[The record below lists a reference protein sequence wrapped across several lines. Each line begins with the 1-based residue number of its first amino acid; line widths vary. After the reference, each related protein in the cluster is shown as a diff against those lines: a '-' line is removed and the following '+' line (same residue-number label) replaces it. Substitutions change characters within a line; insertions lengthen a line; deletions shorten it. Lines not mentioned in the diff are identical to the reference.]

1 MHSLDDCIAAIAS
14 PAGGG
19 GARGIIRL
27 SGDDVAQIVTQVF
40 QSDEKSTLQV
50 ARRAVAV
57 TGRVELGEASLR
69 LPCRLYYW
77 PTARSYTGQPSAE
90 LHVPGAPPFV
100 EAVLEHVRRAGARL
114 ARPGEFTLRS
124 FLAGRIDLTQAEA
137 VLGVIDARSDGELRG
152 ALEQLAG
159 GLGAPLRAL
168 REELL
173 ELLAHLEAGLDFVE
187 EDIEF
192 ITREQLTRQL
202 SDAADRVSAAA
213 ARLQQRDASHA
224 LPRVVL
230 VGPPNAGKSSL
241 FNALAQD
248 GRALVADQ
256 PGTTRD
262 YLVSV
267 LNLNG
272 VDCEL
277 IDTAGVETATDS
289 TIVDQAAQSQGSLAR
304 RTADIEVACRAANDL
319 STPTLERVD
328 VFRITV
334 RTKIDLAVPPTDKVA
349 IDTSAATGAGLAELR
364 AALRAAV
371 LELQHVEG
379 SGVRATA
386 ARCRGALDEA
396 FASLMRALDIV
407 QANAGDELVAAE
419 VRSALH
425 ALGEVVGAVYTD
437 DLLDRV
443 FSRFCIG
450 K

>member
-14 PAGGG
+14 PAGGA
-19 GARGIIRL
+19 ARGIIRL
-27 SGDDVAQIVTQVF
+27 SGDDVAQIVAQVF
-40 QSDEKSTLQV
+40 QSDEKSTLLV
-50 ARRAVAV
+50 ARRAVAI
-57 TGRVELGEASLR
+57 TGRVELCESSLR

-77 PTARSYTGQPSAE
+77 PTTRSYTGQPSAE

-100 EAVLEHVRRAGARL
+100 EAALEKVRQTGARL

-137 VLGVIDARSDGELRG
+137 VLGVIDARSDGELRS

-192 ITREQLTRQL
+192 ITREQLASQL
-202 SDAADRVSAAA
+202 SGAAERVSAAA
-213 ARLQQRDASHA
+213 ARLQQRDASQA

-241 FNALAQD
+241 FNALVQD

-262 YLVSV
+262 YLVSQ
-267 LNLNG
+267 LDLDG
-272 VDCEL
+272 VACEL
-277 IDTAGVETATDS
+277 VDTAGIETADGET
-289 TIVDQAAQSQGSLAR
+289 VLRQAAQTQGATAR
-304 RTADIEVACRAANDL
+304 QSAEIEIACRAATDR
-319 STPTLERVD
+319 STPTLPGSNAR
-328 VFRITV
+328 RIEV
-334 RTKIDLAVPPTDKVA
+334 RTKIDLTEPLASGAA
-349 IDTSAATGAGLAELR
+349 IGTSAATGAGLNELR
-364 AALRAAV
+364 AALRAAI
-371 LELQHVEG
+371 LELQRTEG
-379 SGVRATA
+379 SGVRSTA
-386 ARCRGALDEA
+386 ARCR
-396 FASLMRALDIV
+396 ASLEESLASLRRAMTIV